1 VKKAKGETIHLSAH
15 VAPEIAKAV
24 KIQAITE
31 GISLQAWITEAIM
44 RQLAVSGQESKSAA
58 WGDPVRQEQA
68 GKTA

>member
-1 VKKAKGETIHLSAH
+1 LGYEIIHFDCIVSAH

-24 KIQAITE
+24 KIQAINE

-44 RQLAVSGQESKSAA
+44 RQLAVAGQE
-58 WGDPVRQEQA
+58 PEPPQ